1 MKSESEQ
8 MNGWCEKW
16 KWTHGQLEGK
26 VKVNTWTIVMK
37 VNKLGNWEKYVWER
51 WGFKWRVEIYM
62 WTVKVKTIQIDEV
75 TKQEK

>member
-26 VKVNTWTIVMK
+26 VKVNTWTIEMK
-37 VNKLGNWEKYVWER
+37 VNKLGNWWKICVRKMGIWVESWNLYVNSESENITNW
-51 WGFKWRVEIYM
+51 WGN
-62 WTVKVKTIQIDEV
+62 
-75 TKQEK
+75 

>member
-26 VKVNTWTIVMK
+26 VKVKVNTWKIEMK
-37 VNKLGNWEKYVWER
+37 SESEHMNNWNESE
-51 WGFKWRVEIYM
+51 
-62 WTVKVKTIQIDEV
+62 
-75 TKQEK
+75 

>member
-26 VKVNTWTIVMK
+26 VKVNTWKIEMK
-37 VNKLGNWEKYVWER
+37 SESEHMKNWNESE
-51 WGFKWRVEIYM
+51 
-62 WTVKVKTIQIDEV
+62 
-75 TKQEK
+75 